1 MIWNV
6 ICRVSVTLKTWNRVF
21 QCIFFPK
28 VLGPIP
34 ILPPN
39 PFARVHLAKGCPLPR
54 GGATGKCYTT
64 LETKTKRQPQLKP
77 RGYNGTAEWNHRFAD
92 DEAASREE
100 VLRLAAWCS
109 ENNLVLNTKKT
120 SKLLTSGSTYPPFTS
135 TVSVQRGST
144 PSGFSV
150 PLSPLA
156 SPGQT
161 TLQRATRRLRRE
173 SLGNTI
179 WTPTRWPST
188 ARAVFY
194 GSCNMTV
201 RKRQRS
207 VAAFFLPWCTF
218 TGTTACLSRAKNIS
232 SDSSHSSFKLFDLL
246 PSGASEP
253 KKTYDPKKSF
263 FAKAITNLNSH
274 MH

>member
-1 MIWNV
+1 M
-6 ICRVSVTLKTWNRVF
+6 
-21 QCIFFPK
+21 
-28 VLGPIP
+28 
-34 ILPPN
+34 
-39 PFARVHLAKGCPLPR
+39 
-54 GGATGKCYTT
+54 
-64 LETKTKRQPQLKP
+64 
-77 RGYNGTAEWNHRFAD
+77 
-92 DEAASREE
+92 
-100 VLRLAAWCS
+100 
-109 ENNLVLNTKKT
+109 
-120 SKLLTSGSTYPPFTS
+120 
-135 TVSVQRGST
+135 QRGST

-150 PLSPLA
+150 PLSLLA

-173 SLGNTI
+173 SLGNTN

-207 VAAFFLPWCTF
+207 VAAFFLPWCTS

-253 KKTYDPKKSF
+253 KKTYDPKKRF

-274 MH
+274 MHWLHSPNSQICTFFYPPTAQYLILLIILCNTITVQYVFIVHYHYSQCPISITHCTGSPLLWSILITCNKSISHHGT